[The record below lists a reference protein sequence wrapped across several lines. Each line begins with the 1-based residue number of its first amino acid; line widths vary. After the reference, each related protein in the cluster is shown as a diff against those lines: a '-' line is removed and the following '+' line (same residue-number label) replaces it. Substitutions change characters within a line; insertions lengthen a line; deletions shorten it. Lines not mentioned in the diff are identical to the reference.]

1 MSFGGGSLGYGG
13 GGRLDLEAAPAAA
26 PLSDPFYTARDDA
39 QYRLFEATRR
49 VGAWEA
55 EIQTVS
61 TVRDSRAAVA
71 EGTAIDRELGA
82 IKKALDQLERTV
94 HAVVKIQRAG
104 GARAS
109 ALQHIDSIELSIRRS
124 FVSDARQEVQRM
136 DCIVQKRLAETQ
148 KEWNRGSGGGRCDNR
163 SRGGGGH
170 PAGRG
175 AASAQRGGARSEGGG
190 RTLQARLYQEQ
201 QQEEDLE
208 TLLDAVNHMGNAARL
223 IGGELDSHNVILGEM
238 DRNATYADMAVGK
251 LNKGVHQI
259 LNNGN
264 GCLSLWVIVALTA
277 TLIVLILLVI
287 FI

>member
-1 MSFGGGSLGYGG
+1 MSFGGGSSGYG
-13 GGRLDLEAAPAAA
+13 GGRLDLEAAAAA
-26 PLSDPFYTARDDA
+26 PSSDPFYTARDDA

-55 EIQTVS
+55 KILTVSS

-71 EGTAIDRELGA
+71 EGTAIDRELRA

-94 HAVVKIQRAG
+94 QAVVKIQRDG
-104 GARAS
+104 GARAF
-109 ALQHIDSIELSIRRS
+109 ALQHIDSIELSIRKS

-136 DCIVQKRLAETQ
+136 DSIVATRLAETQ
-148 KEWNRGSGGGRCDNR
+148 KEWNRGSGGRRDDGR
-163 SRGGGGH
+163 SSGGGGH
-170 PAGRG
+170 PAGCD

-190 RTLQARLYQEQ
+190 RSLQARLYQEQ

-238 DRNATYADMAVGK
+238 DRDATYADMAVGK
-251 LNKGVHQI
+251 LNKGVQQI
-259 LNNGN
+259 LNNSN